1 MELSEL
7 SAYAG
12 QKYHIEEQHK
22 WADFPGFSVLAE
34 PGSGKWAALLM
45 RQWDG
50 ESGTE
55 LQRAD
60 IKCGRQCLLE
70 IPVPWLAL
78 PFRMKGSNWVG
89 VVFGPDTD
97 PEIVCR
103 LFDRAVAS
111 VAQQNRRQAHLVEP
125 EPLAGGGLRTD
136 SRRGYPVEPE
146 PPAGVGLR
154 TDSRRGYPVEPEP
167 PAGVGLQRDARRG
180 YLIELEPL
188 RGNYQWP
195 EEGEQDTGAQGDGR
209 KGSGQ
214 ISDIYRDTALPPR
227 GERRPDQNRR
237 QPANGAEP
245 IPGAGRQ
252 SGLSS
257 FGNYGAHH
265 LLGAEAP
272 EAAGASKAEGDR
284 RLPPA
289 QDFSIDDSGDDSPRR
304 VRADYHDFTID
315 TNGLRTGGY
324 ASTAIPQVPQKIREM
339 IRLYEYRGESIEE
352 KCRNFYRQGK
362 FMEDYE
368 DDAPWTGEYR
378 RYFTTYHDLH
388 LPQLRG
394 YFTWRTAVRRGE
406 FRPIAASLAYMYVYE
421 LLCGIGASSPEDSL
435 RKMQEFEKGF
445 LDSGIGDSF
454 MRRNLHHWMLDYAVI
469 HNVPLETA
477 QLSEIPAVAER
488 DRQMAVL
495 REPDRYTDEEIF
507 RALCAFG
514 GKKTEQSPV
523 VTGNEQKGHH
533 LFAELW
539 RYLTEHYR
547 AGTGRTDRTAG
558 QTAAQSPEQ
567 DPEIFTACFGE
578 RQSHAW
584 TPLTNAIHWEED
596 KPQEAEYVLNPCRRY
611 RCHEG
616 EWTEERY
623 ENPYF
628 ARDRLQG
635 LLHAADKSFR
645 RYLKTGHYL
654 RAKKEEEW
662 AEPWI
667 EAVITA
673 DREAEERTRIEAE
686 KEAAMAKI
694 TIDLSGLD
702 RIRRD
707 ALVTRDSLLTES
719 EMAEAEE
726 TGAGPSLSAV
736 FPAQSQAA
744 LPSQQQD
751 SLPSPAQDDG
761 TGLPAEDGQTTSA
774 QEAAA
779 LIQAALEE
787 APALLPADI
796 LPANGEQFKI
806 NTAAGEDMPENRQT
820 PLIEGLD
827 SLHTQILCALVRGE
841 SVAALI
847 RENRLMPSMVADTI
861 NEALYDEIGDIVLE
875 CDGDS
880 LTIVED
886 YLEDLEE
893 LTGTGR

>member
-60 IKCGRQCLLE
+60 IKCGRQCLSE
-70 IPVPWLAL
+70 IHVSWLAL

-111 VAQQNRRQAHLVEP
+111 VAQQNRRQAHLMELEP
-125 EPLAGGGLRTD
+125 QAGDDVQPGHWIPRRIISADPEQSKGDDLHRNSASQRGIHD
-136 SRRGYPVEPE
+136 SRQS
-146 PPAGVGLR
+146 
-154 TDSRRGYPVEPEP
+154 SRQNRLPQEGH
-167 PAGVGLQRDARRG
+167 QNRDVSRPDPRRG

-195 EEGEQDTGAQGDGR
+195 EESNQDTRDKGAQGKSDRNTDALGKTDRGGSVPSADEKSTGYIDGF
-209 KGSGQ
+209 
-214 ISDIYRDTALPPR
+214 YHDTALPPR
-227 GERRPDQNRR
+227 RERRPDRKRGQKSSE
-237 QPANGAEP
+237 AE
-245 IPGAGRQ
+245 RD
-252 SGLSS
+252 SRLSS
-257 FGNYGAHH
+257 SQVSSTEDFGYDG
-265 LLGAEAP
+265 LRRTP
-272 EAAGASKAEGDR
+272 AA
-284 RLPPA
+284 
-289 QDFSIDDSGDDSPRR
+289 
-304 VRADYHDFTID
+304 YHDFTID
-315 TNGLRTGGY
+315 TSGLRTGGY

-435 RKMQEFEKGF
+435 HKMQEFEKGF

-477 QLSEIPAVAER
+477 QLSEIPAVAQR

-495 REPDRYTDEEIF
+495 REPERHTDEEIF
-507 RALCAFG
+507 LALCAFG

-523 VTGNEQKGHH
+523 VTGNKEKGQH
-533 LFAELW
+533 LFAALW

-547 AGTGRTDRTAG
+547 TGTTDRTAE
-558 QTAAQSPEQ
+558 QTTAQGPEH
-567 DPEIFTACFGE
+567 DPEIFTACFGA
-578 RQSHAW
+578 RQSHSW

-667 EAVITA
+667 EAVIAA
-673 DREAEERTRIEAE
+673 DREAEEKARIEAE

-719 EMAEAEE
+719 EMSESEE
-726 TGAGPSLSAV
+726 TGVGPSLSAV
-736 FPAQSQAA
+736 FP
-744 LPSQQQD
+744 L
-751 SLPSPAQDDG
+751 PAQDD
-761 TGLPAEDGQTTSA
+761 
-774 QEAAA
+774 AAA
-779 LIQAALEE
+779 LVRANLSEDTAL
-787 APALLPADI
+787 PPVDI
-796 LPANGEQFKI
+796 LPANEEQFKI
-806 NTAAGEDMPENRQT
+806 ITAAGEDMPENRQT

-827 SLHTQILCALVRGE
+827 NLHTQILCTMVRGE
-841 SVAALI
+841 SAETLI

>member
-1 MELSEL
+1 M
-7 SAYAG
+7 
-12 QKYHIEEQHK
+12 
-22 WADFPGFSVLAE
+22 
-34 PGSGKWAALLM
+34 
-45 RQWDG
+45 
-50 ESGTE
+50 
-55 LQRAD
+55 
-60 IKCGRQCLLE
+60 
-70 IPVPWLAL
+70 
-78 PFRMKGSNWVG
+78 
-89 VVFGPDTD
+89 
-97 PEIVCR
+97 
-103 LFDRAVAS
+103 
-111 VAQQNRRQAHLVEP
+111 
-125 EPLAGGGLRTD
+125 
-136 SRRGYPVEPE
+136 
-146 PPAGVGLR
+146 
-154 TDSRRGYPVEPEP
+154 
-167 PAGVGLQRDARRG
+167 
-180 YLIELEPL
+180 
-188 RGNYQWP
+188 
-195 EEGEQDTGAQGDGR
+195 
-209 KGSGQ
+209 
-214 ISDIYRDTALPPR
+214 
-227 GERRPDQNRR
+227 
-237 QPANGAEP
+237 
-245 IPGAGRQ
+245 
-252 SGLSS
+252 
-257 FGNYGAHH
+257 
-265 LLGAEAP
+265 
-272 EAAGASKAEGDR
+272 
-284 RLPPA
+284 
-289 QDFSIDDSGDDSPRR
+289 
-304 VRADYHDFTID
+304 
-315 TNGLRTGGY
+315 
-324 ASTAIPQVPQKIREM
+324 
-339 IRLYEYRGESIEE
+339 
-352 KCRNFYRQGK
+352 
-362 FMEDYE
+362 
-368 DDAPWTGEYR
+368 
-378 RYFTTYHDLH
+378 
-388 LPQLRG
+388 
-394 YFTWRTAVRRGE
+394 
-406 FRPIAASLAYMYVYE
+406 
-421 LLCGIGASSPEDSL
+421 
-435 RKMQEFEKGF
+435 
-445 LDSGIGDSF
+445 
-454 MRRNLHHWMLDYAVI
+454 I

-495 REPDRYTDEEIF
+495 REPDRHTDEEIF
-507 RALCAFG
+507 LALCAFG

-523 VTGNEQKGHH
+523 VTGNKEKGQH
-533 LFAELW
+533 LFATLW

-547 AGTGRTDRTAG
+547 TGSTDDGTDG
-558 QTAAQSPEQ
+558 QSPEQ

-578 RQSHAW
+578 RQSHSW

-827 SLHTQILCALVRGE
+827 NLHTQILCTMVRGE
-841 SVAALI
+841 TRSETSCSSATETA
-847 RENRLMPSMVADTI
+847 
-861 NEALYDEIGDIVLE
+861 
-875 CDGDS
+875 
-880 LTIVED
+880 
-886 YLEDLEE
+886 
-893 LTGTGR
+893 

>member
-1 MELSEL
+1 MLELSEL

-34 PGSGKWAALLM
+34 SGSGKWAALLM

-50 ESGTE
+50 ESGME

-60 IKCGRQCLLE
+60 IKCGRQCLSE

-125 EPLAGGGLRTD
+125 EPQAGGGLQRNA
-136 SRRGYPVEPE
+136 RQGY
-146 PPAGVGLR
+146 L
-154 TDSRRGYPVEPEP
+154 VEPEP

-195 EEGEQDTGAQGDGR
+195 DEGNQDTRNKGAQGKSDRNTDAQGKAERDGTVPGADE
-209 KGSGQ
+209 KSTGYIDG
-214 ISDIYRDTALPPR
+214 IYHDTTLPPR
-227 GERRPDQNRR
+227 RERRPDRNRR
-237 QPANGAEP
+237 RASAETASGTE
-245 IPGAGRQ
+245 ILPGTGTQ
-252 SGLSS
+252 SGHSS
-257 FGNYGAHH
+257 
-265 LLGAEAP
+265 LGDYDARPLRSAQAAEASAVS
-272 EAAGASKAEGDR
+272 EASEAEGDS
-284 RLPPA
+284 RLPSA
-289 QDFSIDDSGDDSPRR
+289 HGSSIEDFGFDGLRR
-304 VRADYHDFTID
+304 TPADYQGFTID
-315 TNGLRTGGY
+315 TSGLRTGGY

-394 YFTWRTAVRRGE
+394 YFAWRTAVRRGE

-435 RKMQEFEKGF
+435 HKMQEFEKGF

-477 QLSEIPAVAER
+477 QLSEIPAVAQR

-495 REPDRYTDEEIF
+495 REPERHTDEEIF
-507 RALCAFG
+507 LALCAFG

-523 VTGNEQKGHH
+523 VTGNKEKGQH
-533 LFAELW
+533 LFAALW

-547 AGTGRTDRTAG
+547 TGTTDRTAE
-558 QTAAQSPEQ
+558 QTTAQGPEH
-567 DPEIFTACFGE
+567 DPEIFTACFGA
-578 RQSHAW
+578 RQSHSW

-635 LLHAADKSFR
+635 LLHAADKDFR

-667 EAVITA
+667 EAVIAA
-673 DREAEERTRIEAE
+673 DREAEERARIEAE

-702 RIRRD
+702 KIRRD

-719 EMAEAEE
+719 EMADMEE
-726 TGAGPSLSAV
+726 TGVGPSLSAV

-761 TGLPAEDGQTTSA
+761 TAQQAESGPAQDDGTGLPAES
-774 QEAAA
+774 
-779 LIQAALEE
+779 
-787 APALLPADI
+787 
-796 LPANGEQFKI
+796 
-806 NTAAGEDMPENRQT
+806 RQT

-893 LTGTGR
+893 VTGTGR